1 MDLTAYYQ
9 KIRTT
14 EAAITDLYPVIVSLE
29 TADGGKPG
37 VMTEVTR
44 NIAATMIVEGEVR
57 LASGAEAAA
66 FRASL
71 TAAKLAADQAAAASK
86 VQFSVLTTAELNK
99 LKGVADSLK
108 DPA

>member
-9 KIRTT
+9 KIRAT
-14 EAAITDLYPVIVSLE
+14 EATITDAYPVVVSLA

-37 VMTEVTR
+37 VLTEVTR
-44 NIAATMIVEGEVR
+44 EIAAKMIVEGEVG
-57 LASGAEAAA
+57 LASSADAAA
-66 FRASL
+66 FRASQ
-71 TAAKLAADQAAAASK
+71 ASAKNAADQAAAASK